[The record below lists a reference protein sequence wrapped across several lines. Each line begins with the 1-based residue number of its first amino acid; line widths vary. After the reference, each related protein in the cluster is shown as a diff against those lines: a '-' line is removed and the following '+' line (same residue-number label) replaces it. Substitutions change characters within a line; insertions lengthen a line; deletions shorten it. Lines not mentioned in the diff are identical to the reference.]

1 MPVIGSG
8 ELADDADY
16 EIILTVVPI
25 SGINDTKPN

>member
-1 MPVIGSG
+1 MVMPVIGSG

-25 SGINDTKPN
+25 SGINDI